1 MDLPGRTRIVRVHD
15 HSTDPRPLLRLLAG
29 PLRELTA
36 QQWVPLAHVRRGW
49 LGGSHLRITLRPLA
63 SNTVRLDDF
72 AALAARAAGSLPATA
87 PDEADYRARAAE
99 LGRWENVPPPYPPLR
114 AQGLVEVDE
123 ETEPPPG
130 WTPALVDARDQLSSH
145 LLSPLLHSVG
155 AAPDPAATPGFG
167 PDGATTG
174 PASGARGSAAHEEDV
189 RRLVARV
196 LALLARGHP
205 YGLGVGTLPYRS
217 HAEGVMS
224 AVGRRT
230 DLRAAFRE
238 RYVRDREFFA
248 AAVAEA
254 PSPTAAAESPEPAAA
269 TGTQTSAPSAAP
281 PETPLLAHWATAFA
295 RCRGAAEAFTA
306 SGLVTDETLG
316 ALGATT
322 APTDDRPVP
331 SAFHTAAHHSGITLR
346 EPYWQTAHR
355 LVLNTLY
362 PALTC
367 LGISPLQRYYLCFGV
382 SEAADELLGET
393 WLERMTGFAERELP
407 ERVRSAVEE
416 ASRPPV
422 PTR

>member
-15 HSTDPRPLLRLLAG
+15 HSTDPLPLLRLLAG

-36 QQWVPLAHVRRGW
+36 RQWVPLAHVRRGW

-63 SNTVRLDDF
+63 SNTLLLDDF
-72 AALAARAAGSLPATA
+72 AALAGRAARSLPATA
-87 PDEADYRARAAE
+87 PDEVAYRARAAE
-99 LGRWENVPPPYPPLR
+99 LGRWENVPPPHPPLR
-114 AQGLVEVDE
+114 AQGVVEVDE
-123 ETEPPPG
+123 ETGPPPG

-155 AAPDPAATPGFG
+155 AVPDPPAPGLG
-167 PDGATTG
+167 TG
-174 PASGARGSAAHEEDV
+174 PADAGDGTGADGTDV
-189 RRLVARV
+189 LRLVTRV

-224 AVGRRT
+224 AVGGRT

-238 RYVRDREFFA
+238 RYARDREFFA
-248 AAVAEA
+248 AAVAEQPLSA
-254 PSPTAAAESPEPAAA
+254 AVPQEPSASAVARDP
-269 TGTQTSAPSAAP
+269 SAPGSAGAP
-281 PETPLLAHWATAFA
+281 PGSPVLAHWAAAFA

-306 SGLVTDETLG
+306 TGLITDETLG
-316 ALGATT
+316 ALGSAT

-331 SAFHTAAHHSGITLR
+331 NAFHTAAHHSGITVS

-355 LVLNTLY
+355 LVLNSLY
-362 PALTC
+362 SALTC
-367 LGISPLQRYYLCFGV
+367 LGVSPLRRYYLCYGV

-393 WLERMTGFAERELP
+393 WLERMSGFAERELP
-407 ERVRSAVEE
+407 ERVRTAVE
-416 ASRPPV
+416 AAARPPV
-422 PTR
+422 PGP